1 MITLMEGFPDNVV
14 AVRAEGQ
21 VTAQDDDN
29 VLIPAVEKAPT
40 RNKKLRFYCE
50 IGPGF
55 DGMDL
60 GAMRKDLR
68 VGFGHLGQLHFA
80 AWRAGHSARHDSGLR
95 PCRRACEVAGSI
107 RRSVPALRAAFAALP
122 RHQAESR
129 PALRGRIRP
138 ENAARAVGAQR
149 RHEGVCDS
157 IFGAGHVRTGHCRP
171 THAASVFRLNVLG
184 ERAGFSRYR
193 RKTWRADWRSFSS
206 RHRSWRVSPGRR
218 TLVLASPARRSGC
231 YAAARPAGRG

>member
-40 RNKKLRFYCE
+40 RNKKLRFYYE

-68 VGFGHLGQLHFA
+68 VGFGHLGQWERIAVVTDIDWIKHAMQLFGFLLPSKTEVFGVA
-80 AWRAGHSARHDSGLR
+80 QATDAKAWIVD
-95 PCRRACEVAGSI
+95 
-107 RRSVPALRAAFAALP
+107 
-122 RHQAESR
+122 
-129 PALRGRIRP
+129 
-138 ENAARAVGAQR
+138 EN
-149 RHEGVCDS
+149 
-157 IFGAGHVRTGHCRP
+157 I
-171 THAASVFRLNVLG
+171 N
-184 ERAGFSRYR
+184 
-193 RKTWRADWRSFSS
+193 
-206 RHRSWRVSPGRR
+206 
-218 TLVLASPARRSGC
+218 
-231 YAAARPAGRG
+231 